1 MKSPLLLSPL
11 IFTVVSSLIVPR
23 KVNYDGYKVVRLSTG
38 SSLPKVKSLIK
49 DLSLSTWNGGP
60 KANAEVDIVIPAD
73 KVADFESS
81 TADLAKTVMHENL
94 GAAIA
99 EESDGSDYRVGSANA
114 SWFDTYHA
122 YSQHLQFLND
132 LAATH
137 PSNAEVVTIG
147 NSLQGRPITGIHF
160 YGTGLKGQRPAVVLH
175 GTVHAREWITTMV
188 TEYFAYSFLS
198 GLTSNSSVRAL
209 LNKYDY
215 YIFPVVNPDGFVYT
229 QTNDRLWRKNRQSTS
244 GSSCLGHD
252 INRNWNYQW
261 ATPGGASTD
270 PCAQDF
276 KGLAPA
282 DAPETVVLANF
293 VNKLAASAQKLKLFI
308 DYHSYSQLF
317 MTPYGYSCTVLTAN
331 NAEYQSLAQGVAA
344 AIKSVY
350 GTVFKTGPICPT
362 IYQVSGSSVDYVA
375 DVTKAQYSFTSELRD
390 TGKYGFVLPAN
401 QIAPSGVE
409 AWAGLRYLLGNLR

>member
-1 MKSPLLLSPL
+1 MKSLLLLSTFL
-11 IFTVVSSLIVPR
+11 FTLVSSLIVPR
-23 KVNYDGYKVVRLSTG
+23 KVSYDGYKVVRLSTG
-38 SSLPKVKSLIK
+38 SSLPKVKTLIK

-60 KANAEVDIVIPAD
+60 KENAEVDIVIPAD
-73 KVADFESS
+73 KVAEFESS
-81 TADLAKTVMHENL
+81 TADLAKTVMHKNL

-99 EESDGSDYRVGSANA
+99 EESDSANYRVGSANA
-114 SWFDTYHA
+114 SWFNTYHA
-122 YSQHLQFLND
+122 YSQHVQFLND
-132 LAATH
+132 LAATY

-198 GLTSNSSVRAL
+198 SFASKSNVRTL

-276 KGLAPA
+276 KGLGPA

-293 VNKLAASAQKLKLFI
+293 VNKMAATAQKLKLFI

-317 MTPYGYSCTVLTAN
+317 MTPYGYTCTTLSPN
-331 NAEYQSLAQGVAA
+331 NAEYSTLATGVAN
-344 AIKSVY
+344 AIRSVY
-350 GTVFKTGPICPT
+350 GTVFRTGPICPT

-375 DVTKAQYSFTSELRD
+375 DVTRAQYSFTSELRD
-390 TGKYGFVLPAN
+390 TGRFGFVLPKE
-401 QIAPSGVE
+401 QILPSGVE
-409 AWAGLRYLLGNLR
+409 AWAGLRWLLGNLR

>member
-1 MKSPLLLSPL
+1 MKSNILILPFILSL
-11 IFTVVSSLIVPR
+11 VSSLIVPR

-38 SSLPKVKSLIK
+38 SSLAKVKTLIK

-60 KANAEVDIVIPAD
+60 KENAEVDIVIPAD
-73 KVADFESS
+73 KVTEFESS

-99 EESDGSDYRVGSANA
+99 EESDYSDYRVGSANA
-114 SWFDTYHA
+114 SWFNTYHA
-122 YSQHLQFLND
+122 YSQHVQFLND
-132 LAATH
+132 LAATY

-147 NSLQGRPITGIHF
+147 SSLQGRPITGIHF

-188 TEYFAYSFLS
+188 TEFFAYSFLS
-198 GLTSNSSVRAL
+198 GFASNNSVRTL

-215 YIFPVVNPDGFVYT
+215 YIFPVVNPDGFIYS

-261 ATPGGASTD
+261 DTPGGASTD

-276 KGLAPA
+276 K
-282 DAPETVVLANF
+282 
-293 VNKLAASAQKLKLFI
+293 
-308 DYHSYSQLF
+308 
-317 MTPYGYSCTVLTAN
+317 
-331 NAEYQSLAQGVAA
+331 
-344 AIKSVY
+344 
-350 GTVFKTGPICPT
+350 
-362 IYQVSGSSVDYVA
+362 
-375 DVTKAQYSFTSELRD
+375 
-390 TGKYGFVLPAN
+390 
-401 QIAPSGVE
+401 
-409 AWAGLRYLLGNLR
+409 